1 MNNNKRYSRPLL
13 YKVNVTWTSSEEVIM
28 NYLNSYEKKTFIFTQ
43 KQLSLVTHTSEA
55 TISRFC
61 KKLGFDTYKSF
72 VFYFNQ
78 ILLEFNQQYLIDY
91 KNNQNN
97 ISDLLSKNI
106 FAIKKTLNY
115 DTNQKIEQ
123 ASILI
128 AKSKK
133 IIVFGVDFS
142 EWIASELATNL
153 LKIGLNVFWNYDLKK
168 ILSAIAVG
176 KSEDLHIIFSNES
189 YHKEI
194 FFMIEEIKRSEGKS
208 ILITSKDLKFN
219 KSDIDVKIEYETIKD
234 EKEAIPI
241 ISKISQMIIADT
253 LFETTL
259 SKKQLFQTNLLKTNA
274 TIKRS
279 KNI

>member
-1 MNNNKRYSRPLL
+1 MNNNKRFSRPLL

-43 KQLSLVTHTSEA
+43 KQLSLDTHTSEA

-78 ILLEFNQQYLIDY
+78 ILLEFNQQYPIDY
-91 KNNQNN
+91 KSNQNN

-115 DTNQKIEQ
+115 DTNQKIEK
-123 ASILI
+123 ASLLI

-133 IIVFGVDFS
+133 IIVFGIDFS
-142 EWIASELATNL
+142 ELIASELASNL
-153 LKIGLNVFWNYDLKK
+153 LKIGLNVFWSYDLKK
-168 ILSAIAVG
+168 IMSTIAVS
-176 KSEDLHIIFSNES
+176 KSDDLHIIFSNEN
-189 YHKEI
+189 YRKEL
-194 FFMIEEIKRSEGKS
+194 FFMIEEIKRNGGKS
-208 ILITSKDLKFN
+208 VLITSKNLKFN
-219 KSDIDVKIEYETIKD
+219 NNDIDIKIEYETIQD
-234 EKEAIPI
+234 EKEVVPI

-259 SKKQLFQTNLLKTNA
+259 NKKQLFQNNLIKTMA
-274 TIKRS
+274 TLKRS
-279 KNI
+279 KNL